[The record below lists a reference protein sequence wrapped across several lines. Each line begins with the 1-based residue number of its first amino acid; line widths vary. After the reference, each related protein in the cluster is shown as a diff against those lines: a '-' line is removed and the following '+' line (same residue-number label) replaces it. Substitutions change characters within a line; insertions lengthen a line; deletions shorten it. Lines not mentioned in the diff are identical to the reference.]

1 MMYFADT
8 TRGKNYAKDPAV
20 VFFGGRYL
28 MYYSVPP
35 WGDGRP
41 HDGWVVGVAESRD
54 LDNWT
59 KICDLPRLTALEENG
74 FCAPGAIVLDGTVHL
89 FYQTYGNGANDA
101 ICHAVSRDGI
111 RFTPN
116 ETNPVFHPAG
126 DWTCGRAIDADVI
139 PFRGRLW
146 LYVATRDPKMEI
158 QKLAVASAPLDGAIP
173 PATSGGRSVPIP
185 FSSRSCRGSRSASKP
200 RRSAS
205 MKEGSI
211 SSTAGHIT
219 IVRSRSAAP

>member
-1 MMYFADT
+1 
-8 TRGKNYAKDPAV
+8 
-20 VFFGGRYL
+20 

-111 RFTPN
+111 RLRRMRRIRSFI
-116 ETNPVFHPAG
+116 
-126 DWTCGRAIDADVI
+126 R
-139 PFRGRLW
+139 
-146 LYVATRDPKMEI
+146 
-158 QKLAVASAPLDGAIP
+158 
-173 PATSGGRSVPIP
+173 PATGP
-185 FSSRSCRGSRSASKP
+185 A
-200 RRSAS
+200 
-205 MKEGSI
+205 
-211 SSTAGHIT
+211 
-219 IVRSRSAAP
+219 AAPSMRM

>member
-1 MMYFADT
+1 MTA
-8 TRGKNYAKDPAV
+8 G
-20 VFFGGRYL
+20 
-28 MYYSVPP
+28 S
-35 WGDGRP
+35 
-41 HDGWVVGVAESRD
+41 VGVAESRD

-89 FYQTYGNGANDA
+89 FYQTYGNGASDA

-158 QKLAVASAPLDGAIP
+158 QKLAVASAPLDGRIP
-173 PATSGGRSVPIP
+173 PRRVAAGVFRFHSPAGAAVGAEVHRSPGAL
-185 FSSRSCRGSRSASKP
+185 RA
-200 RRSAS
+200 
-205 MKEGSI
+205 
-211 SSTAGHIT
+211 
-219 IVRSRSAAP
+219 